1 MKFSTLFKTIF
12 VVLCILFP
20 FSLLAV
26 DDPEEMLPNPKAEAR
41 AEAIGEQLR
50 CLVCQNESIEDSSS
64 ALARDLRKI
73 VREHVAQGESNQH
86 IINWMVQRY
95 GAFIRLRPAFSSSTL
110 LLWSVPF
117 LAPFIGCFIAYFFY
131 YRHKKTLPPHAPL
144 TQEEKKRLNILIKDT
159 HL

>member
-1 MKFSTLFKTIF
+1 MKFPILLTVTFLVFSIF
-12 VVLCILFP
+12 FP
-20 FSLLAV
+20 LSLLAI
-26 DDPEEMLPNPKAEAR
+26 DDPEEMLPNSQAEAR

-64 ALARDLRKI
+64 AIARDLRKV
-73 VREHVAQGESNQH
+73 VREHVEQGESNQH
-86 IINWMVQRY
+86 IIDWMVQRY
-95 GAFIRLRPAFSSSTL
+95 GAFIRLQPAFSSSTL

-131 YRHKKTLPPHAPL
+131 YRRKKTLPPHAPL